1 MKLKQL
7 THLEQMVDELENEY
21 EEIEN
26 MAFFFDLPDNYDM
39 QLLKIRDSINDL
51 ITTAKERLAYETEH
65 IDLEDL
71 NALEST
77 VR

>member
-51 ITTAKERLAYETEH
+51 IAIAKERLAYETEH

>member
-51 ITTAKERLAYETEH
+51 IAIAKERLAYETEH
-65 IDLEDL
+65 IDLKDL

>member
-1 MKLKQL
+1 MNLKQL
-7 THLEQMVDELENEY
+7 KHLEQMVDELENEY

-51 ITTAKERLAYETEH
+51 IAIAKERLAYETEH

>member
-51 ITTAKERLAYETEH
+51 IAIAKERLAYETEH

-71 NALEST
+71 NALEET

>member
-51 ITTAKERLAYETEH
+51 IAIAKERLAYETEH
-65 IDLEDL
+65 IDWEDL

>member
-51 ITTAKERLAYETEH
+51 IAIAKERLAYETEH
-65 IDLEDL
+65 IDLVDL

>member
-51 ITTAKERLAYETEH
+51 IAIAKERLAYETEH

-71 NALEST
+71 NALET

>member
-1 MKLKQL
+1 MNLKQL
-7 THLEQMVDELENEY
+7 KHLEQMVDELENEY

-39 QLLKIRDSINDL
+39 KLLKIRDSINDL
-51 ITTAKERLAYETEH
+51 IGEAKERLSYETEH